1 MNKLGLSDLIASVRL
16 GSALCLAVL
25 CGVLA
30 AGTSAQTNSTWTDTT
45 GNWSNAANWNN
56 GVPNG
61 NFNALISNGNP
72 GVATVNMDINATIA
86 NLELDTQNTLNIQ
99 AGKTL
104 TFQSSSGSTAAGG
117 GTINVAS
124 GGTILVAGGGSLATF
139 SDTSSTN
146 INMLGANSLI
156 TGATGTEKLTL
167 LAVNG
172 SGAMSNAQFDI
183 GSVTVSGG
191 TMTITPNSNG
201 VDIEELLVVNAGSTL
216 NITGGPFKNF
226 DPTTGTLGGVAAGGV
241 GDPTVGIHLQG
252 TLKFD
257 GANVLAL
264 SFGMPLTLDGPN
276 AKIVDQ
282 NNNNALTNL
291 SSLGLEGKLQ
301 LENGASLSTN
311 VGLSAGNFNDL
322 EVRSGSTLN
331 IGGTL
336 EFSESTVTVDAS
348 TMKVSGDFAL
358 FGGDGPGELTV
369 SNGGKLTVLGAYT
382 QNSFGLTSTA
392 LAVSHGSAMNV
403 NGDFSNQAPSSG
415 SGSVTVDGN
424 SALNVGGNFTTT
436 GSTVTTISGSSTL
449 NIGKDLTQT
458 VVEGCT
464 SNFGC
469 PVTPVINLMTGSSAI
484 VGGSVNNT
492 GIIQIDGTSSLT
504 AKGRFNQS
512 AESTLVNGVLN
523 VTGTGANFQGG
534 TLSGTGTLNGN
545 LTMAG
550 MMMPGNPTGTF
561 TLNGNYTQT
570 SAGTLAE
577 QVGWLNGSNANL
589 FKVSGTASLAG
600 TLALS
605 LLSGSNPMVGDSF
618 ILMTFLSD
626 TGTFSTVTGTNLGDN
641 LVLDVI
647 YDAHDVRVEVES
659 ASVATPEPSSN
670 FLLLAGLLT
679 VLALAR
685 KRFASG
691 TRGVLATAS

>member
-1 MNKLGLSDLIASVRL
+1 MNKLGLNDLIASMRL
-16 GSALCLAVL
+16 GGVFCLAVL

-30 AGTSAQTNSTWTDTT
+30 AGSSAQTNSTWTDAT

-72 GVATVNMDINATIA
+72 GVATVNLDINATIA
-86 NLELDTQNTLNIQ
+86 NLELDTQNTLNVQ

-104 TFQSSSGSTAAGG
+104 TFQSSSGSTGTGG
-117 GTINVAS
+117 GTINLAS
-124 GGTILVAGGGSLATF
+124 GGSLVVGSGDSLTATSLTVNMAGPNSTISGT
-139 SDTSSTN
+139 
-146 INMLGANSLI
+146 
-156 TGATGTEKLTL
+156 TGTEFM
-167 LAVNG
+167 N
-172 SGAMSNAQFDI
+172 I
-183 GSVTVSGG
+183 GSVVGSGTISNMQVNVNGTVMVEGG
-191 TMTITPNSNG
+191 TLTVKPNSAG
-201 VDIEELLVVNAGSTL
+201 FDIQNLLVVTTGSTL
-216 NITGGPFKNF
+216 DITGGPFLNF
-226 DPTTGTLGGVAAGGV
+226 DPTTGTLAGVAAGGL

-264 SFGMPLTLDGPN
+264 SFGVPLTLDGPN

-282 NNNNALTNL
+282 NNNNALANL
-291 SSLGLEGKLQ
+291 SSLGFTGKLGLQ
-301 LENGASLSTN
+301 NGASLSTD
-311 VGLSAGNFNDL
+311 VGLSANDFNDL

-348 TMKVSGDFAL
+348 TMKVSGDFDL

-369 SNGGKLTVLGAYT
+369 SNGGKLTVLGGFT
-382 QNSFGLTSTA
+382 QTSGGATNTA
-392 LAVSHGSAMNV
+392 VAVSHGSAMNV
-403 NGDFSNQAPSSG
+403 NGDFSNQAFVSG
-415 SGSVTVDGN
+415 SGFTTSVTVDGN
-424 SALNVGGNFTTT
+424 SVLKVGGNFTST
-436 GSTVTTISGSSTL
+436 GSAVTTISGSSTL

-458 VVEGCT
+458 VVEGCV
-464 SNFGC
+464 GC
-469 PVTPVINLMTGSSAI
+469 PAAPVINLLTGSSAN
-484 VGGSVNNT
+484 VGGSVNNAGT
-492 GIIQIDGTSSLT
+492 IGIDGTSSLT
-504 AKGRFNQS
+504 AKGGFNQS
-512 AESTLVNGVLN
+512 GGSTLVNGALN

-534 TLSGTGTLNGN
+534 KLSGTGTLNGN

-561 TLNGNYTQT
+561 MLNGNYTQT

-577 QVGWLNGSNANL
+577 QVGWLSGSNANL

-605 LLSGSNPMVGDSF
+605 LLSGYNPMVGDSF

-626 TGTFSTVTGTNLGDN
+626 TGTFGNVTGTNLGNN
-641 LVLDVI
+641 LLLDVI

-659 ASVATPEPSSN
+659 ASTVTPEPGCN
-670 FLLLAGLLT
+670 LLLLAGLLP
-679 VLALAR
+679 VLLLAR
-685 KRFASG
+685 KRLPKSILP
-691 TRGVLATAS
+691 VIS

>member
-1 MNKLGLSDLIASVRL
+1 MNKLGLNDLIASVRL
-16 GSALCLAVL
+16 SGALCLAVL

-30 AGTSAQTNSTWTDTT
+30 AGSSAQTNSTWTDAT
-45 GNWSNAANWNN
+45 GNWSNGANWNN

-61 NFNALISNGNP
+61 NFNALISNGSP
-72 GVATVNMDINATIA
+72 GVATVNLDINATIA

-104 TFQSSSGSTAAGG
+104 TFQSGSGSTATGG

-124 GGTILVAGGGSLATF
+124 GGTILVAGGGSLAT
-139 SDTSSTN
+139 STN
-146 INMLGANSLI
+146 VNMLGANSLI
-156 TGATGTEKLTL
+156 TGATGSETL
-167 LAVNG
+167 GLGTVTG
-172 SGAMSNAQFDI
+172 IGTISNAHMDI
-183 GSVTVSGG
+183 SFLTVTGG
-191 TMTITPNSNG
+191 TMTITPNSKG
-201 VDIEELLVVNAGSTL
+201 VFLDEFLSVKAGSTL
-216 NITGGPFKNF
+216 NITGGPFNNY
-226 DPTTGTLGGVAAGGV
+226 DSATGTLSGV
-241 GDPTVGIHLQG
+241 GSGNNFCSGCDTTRGITLQG

-257 GANVLAL
+257 NANIQQITD
-264 SFGMPLTLDGPN
+264 FQTITLDGPG
-276 AKIVDQ
+276 AQILDQ
-282 NNNNALTNL
+282 NNHNGLANL
-291 SSLGLEGKLQ
+291 NSLGDGGNLNLT
-301 LENGASLSTN
+301 NGASLS
-311 VGLSAGNFNDL
+311 LSGDL
-322 EVRSGSTLN
+322 DAPAFSSIAIVKGSTLS
-331 IGGTL
+331 IAGS
-336 EFSESTVTVDAS
+336 FSGSILSGVIDNSVVNVGKDLSSNSTDTGSSILV
-348 TMKVSGDFAL
+348 K
-358 FGGDGPGELTV
+358 
-369 SNGGKLTVLGAYT
+369 NGGKLTVLGAYT
-382 QNSFGLTSTA
+382 QTTNNVEGTSLTVSQGSTMS
-392 LAVSHGSAMNV
+392 VG
-403 NGDFSNQAPSSG
+403 GDFSSQAFTLPG
-415 SGSVTVDGN
+415 AVTIQGK
-424 SALNVGGNFTTT
+424 STLNVRGSLTATGGA
-436 GSTVTTISGSSTL
+436 VTTISDSSAL

-458 VVEGCT
+458 VVQGCAD
-464 SNFGC
+464 C
-469 PVTPVINLMTGSSAI
+469 PITPVLNLTTGSSAI
-484 VGGSVNNT
+484 VGGSVNNAGT
-492 GIIQIDGTSSLT
+492 IGIDGTSSLT
-504 AKGRFNQS
+504 AKGGFNQS
-512 AESTLVNGVLN
+512 GGGTLVNGVLN

-605 LLSGSNPMVGDSF
+605 LLSGYNPMVGDSF

-626 TGTFSTVTGTNLGDN
+626 TGTFSNVTGTNLGDN

-670 FLLLAGLLT
+670 LLLLAGLLA

-691 TRGVLATAS
+691 TRAVLATAS

>member
-1 MNKLGLSDLIASVRL
+1 MNKLGLNGPPACVRL
-16 GSALCLAVL
+16 GGVFCLVVL
-25 CGVLA
+25 CGVMA
-30 AGTSAQTNSTWTDTT
+30 AGSFAQTNSTWTDAT
-45 GNWSNAANWNN
+45 GNWSNAADWSN

-61 NFNALISNGNP
+61 NFTALISNGNP
-72 GVATVNMDINATIA
+72 GVATVNLDINATIA

-104 TFQSSSGSTAAGG
+104 TFQSSSGSTASGG

-156 TGATGTEKLTL
+156 TGATGTEKLTIS
-167 LAVNG
+167 AVNG
-172 SGAMSNAQFDI
+172 IGAMSNAQFEI

-191 TMTITPNSNG
+191 TMMITPNSNG
-201 VDIEELLVVNAGSTL
+201 VDIGELLAVNAGSTL

-226 DPTTGTLGGVAAGGV
+226 DPATGTLGGVGAGCV
-241 GDPTVGIHLQG
+241 CDPTLGIRLQG

-264 SFGMPLTLDGPN
+264 SFSTPLTLDGPN

-311 VGLSAGNFNDL
+311 VGLIAGNFNDL

-331 IGGTL
+331 VGGTL
-336 EFSESTVTVDAS
+336 EFSESIVIVDAS
-348 TMKVSGDFAL
+348 TMKVSGDFDSIA
-358 FGGDGPGELTV
+358 GDAANIVTV
-369 SNGGKLTVLGAYT
+369 STGGKLIVLGSYNQIANGNT
-382 QNSFGLTSTA
+382 DAQLV
-392 LAVSHGSAMNV
+392 VSQGSIV
-403 NGDFSNQAPSSG
+403 SVSGDFNNQGASLPPFLTVQG
-415 SGSVTVDGN
+415 S
-424 SALNVGGNFTTT
+424 SALNVGGSFTA
-436 GSTVTTISGSSTL
+436 SANAVTTISGSSTL
-449 NIGKDLTQT
+449 SVGKDLTQT
-458 VVEGCT
+458 VLQGCAI
-464 SNFGC
+464 C
-469 PVTPVINLMTGSSAI
+469 PLVPAFSLTTGSSAV
-484 VGGSVNNT
+484 VGGSVNNAGT
-492 GIIQIDGTSSLT
+492 IGIDGTSSLT
-504 AKGRFNQS
+504 AKGGFNQS
-512 AESTLVNGVLN
+512 GGRTLVNGTLN

-605 LLSGSNPMVGDSF
+605 LLSGYNPMLGDSF

-626 TGTFSTVTGTNLGDN
+626 TGTFSSVTGTNLGNN

-659 ASVATPEPSSN
+659 ASVATPEPGSN
-670 FLLLAGLLT
+670 LLLLAGLLP

-685 KRFASG
+685 KR
-691 TRGVLATAS
+691 LAAGLRTVVAMAG

>member
-1 MNKLGLSDLIASVRL
+1 MNKLGLNDLIASIRL
-16 GSALCLAVL
+16 GGALCLAVL

-30 AGTSAQTNSTWTDTT
+30 AGSSAQTNSMWTDAT

-72 GVATVNMDINATIA
+72 GVATVNLDINATIA

-104 TFQSSSGSTAAGG
+104 TFQSSSGSTALGG

-156 TGATGTEKLTL
+156 TGATGSESML
-167 LAVNG
+167 LGFVTG
-172 SGAMSNAQFDI
+172 SGTISNAKINI
-183 GSVTVSGG
+183 GTLTVNGG
-191 TMTITPNSNG
+191 TMTVTPNSNG
-201 VDIEELLVVNAGSTL
+201 VDIEELLIVNAGSTL

-226 DPTTGTLGGVAAGGV
+226 DPTTGTLAGVAAGGL

-252 TLKFD
+252 TLKFA

-264 SFGMPLTLDGPN
+264 SFSMPLTLDGPN

-291 SSLGLEGKLQ
+291 SSLGLQGKLQ

-311 VGLSAGNFNDL
+311 VGLSANNFNDL

-336 EFSESTVTVDAS
+336 EFSESRVTVDAS
-348 TMKVSGDFAL
+348 TMKVSGDFDL
-358 FGGDGPGELTV
+358 FGGDAPSDLAV
-369 SNGGKLTVLGAYT
+369 SNGGKLTVLGALT
-382 QNSFGLTSTA
+382 QTSGGATSTA
-392 LAVSHGSAMNV
+392 VAVSHGSAMNV
-403 NGDFSNQAPSSG
+403 NGDFSNQAFVSG
-415 SGSVTVDGN
+415 SGFTVSVTVDGN
-424 SALNVGGNFTTT
+424 SVLNVGGNFTST

-458 VVEGCT
+458 VVEGCPA
-464 SNFGC
+464 C
-469 PVTPVINLMTGSSAI
+469 PIAPVLNLTTGSSAI
-484 VGGSVNNT
+484 VGGSVNNAGT
-492 GIIQIDGTSSLT
+492 IGIDGTSSLT
-504 AKGRFNQS
+504 AKGGFNQS
-512 AESTLVNGVLN
+512 RGSTLVNGMLN

-534 TLSGTGTLNGN
+534 ALTGTGTLNGN

-589 FKVSGTASLAG
+589 FKVSGTANLAG

-605 LLSGSNPMVGDSF
+605 LLSGYNPMVGDSF
-618 ILMTFLSD
+618 VLMTFLSD
-626 TGTFSTVTGTNLGDN
+626 TGTFSNVTGANIGNNLM
-641 LVLDVI
+641 LDVI
-647 YDAHDVRVEVES
+647 YDAHDVRVEVEA
-659 ASVATPEPSSN
+659 ASVATPEPGSN
-670 FLLLAGLLT
+670 LLVLAGLLP

-691 TRGVLATAS
+691 MRSA

>member
-1 MNKLGLSDLIASVRL
+1 MNKLGLNDLMASVRL
-16 GSALCLAVL
+16 GGALCLAVL

-30 AGTSAQTNSTWTDTT
+30 AGSSAQTNSTWTDAT
-45 GNWSNAANWNN
+45 GNWSNAANWSN

-72 GVATVNMDINATIA
+72 GVATVNLDINATIA

-104 TFQSSSGSTAAGG
+104 TFQSSSGSTALGG

-124 GGTILVAGGGSLATF
+124 GGTILVAAGGSLATF

-146 INMLGANSLI
+146 INLLGASSLI

-172 SGAMSNAQFDI
+172 SGAMRNAQFDI

-216 NITGGPFKNF
+216 NITGEPFKNF
-226 DPTTGTLGGVAAGGV
+226 DPTTGTLSGVAAGCLC
-241 GDPTVGIHLQG
+241 DPTIGIHLQG

-257 GANVLAL
+257 GANILAL
-264 SFGMPLTLDGPN
+264 SFGVPLTLDGPN

-291 SSLGLEGKLQ
+291 SSLGLQGKLQ

-311 VGLSAGNFNDL
+311 VGLSANNFNDL

-336 EFSESTVTVDAS
+336 EFSESRVTVDAS
-348 TMKVSGDFAL
+348 TMKVSGDFDL
-358 FGGDGPGELTV
+358 FGGDAPGDLTV

-382 QNSFGLTSTA
+382 QQSGGVTSTA
-392 LAVSHGSAMNV
+392 LAVSHGSTMSVSGAF
-403 NGDFSNQAPSSG
+403 GNQADASG
-415 SGSVTVDGN
+415 SGDVTVDGN
-424 SALNVGGNFTTT
+424 SALSVGGSFTAT
-436 GSTVTTISGSSTL
+436 GGTITTISNSSTL
-449 NIGKDLTQT
+449 SIGKDFAQT
-458 VVEGCT
+458 VITGCT
-464 SNFGC
+464 FC
-469 PVTPVINLMTGSSAI
+469 PFTPVLNVTNGSSAI
-484 VGGSVNNT
+484 VGGSVNNAGT
-492 GIIQIDGTSSLT
+492 IGVDGTSSLT
-504 AKGRFNQS
+504 AKGGFNQNGG
-512 AESTLVNGVLN
+512 STLVNGVLN

-605 LLSGSNPMVGDSF
+605 LLSGYNPMVGDSF

-626 TGTFSTVTGTNLGDN
+626 TGTFSNVTGTNLGNN
-641 LVLDVI
+641 LMLDVI
-647 YDAHDVRVEVES
+647 YDAHDVRVEVEA
-659 ASVATPEPSSN
+659 ASVAAPEPGSN
-670 FLLLAGLLT
+670 LLLLAGLLPM
-679 VLALAR
+679 LGLAR

-691 TRGVLATAS
+691 MRSA

>member
-1 MNKLGLSDLIASVRL
+1 MNKLGLNDLIASVRL
-16 GSALCLAVL
+16 GGALCLVVL

-30 AGTSAQTNSTWTDTT
+30 AGSSAQTNSTWTDAT

-72 GVATVNMDINATIA
+72 GVATVNLDINATIA

-104 TFQSSSGSTAAGG
+104 TFQSSSGSTATGG

-167 LAVNG
+167 SAVNG
-172 SGAMSNAQFDI
+172 IGAMSNAQFDI

-201 VDIEELLVVNAGSTL
+201 VNIEELLVVNAGSTL

-226 DPTTGTLGGVAAGGV
+226 DPTTGTLSGVAAGCV
-241 GDPTVGIHLQG
+241 CDPTVGIHLQG

-264 SFGMPLTLDGPN
+264 SFSLPLTLDGPN

-291 SSLGLEGKLQ
+291 SSLGLQGKLQ

-311 VGLSAGNFNDL
+311 AGLSGNNFNDL

-348 TMKVSGDFAL
+348 TMKVSGDVNSLA
-358 FGGDGPGELTV
+358 GDAPNIVTV
-369 SNGGKLTVLGAYT
+369 STGGKLIVLGSYNQIANGNT
-382 QNSFGLTSTA
+382 GAELIVSQAST
-392 LAVSHGSAMNV
+392 VSVA
-403 NGDFSNQAPSSG
+403 GDFNNQGSSEPPFLTVRG
-415 SGSVTVDGN
+415 S
-424 SALNVGGNFTTT
+424 SALNVGGSFTA
-436 GSTVTTISGSSTL
+436 SANAVTTISGSSTL
-449 NIGKDLTQT
+449 SIGKDLTQT
-458 VVEGCT
+458 VLQGCAI
-464 SNFGC
+464 C
-469 PVTPVINLMTGSSAI
+469 PLVPAFNLTTGSSAN
-484 VGGSVNNT
+484 VGGSVNNAGT
-492 GIIQIDGTSSLT
+492 IGIDSTSSLT
-504 AKGRFNQS
+504 AKGGFNQS
-512 AESTLVNGVLN
+512 GGSTLVNGVLN
-523 VTGTGANFQGG
+523 VAGTGANFQGG
-534 TLSGTGTLNGN
+534 ALSGTGTLNGN

-577 QVGWLNGSNANL
+577 QVGWLSGSNANL
-589 FKVSGTASLAG
+589 FKVSGTATLAG

-605 LLSGSNPMVGDSF
+605 LLSGYNPMVGDSF

-626 TGTFSTVTGTNLGDN
+626 TGTFSNVTGTNIGNN

-659 ASVATPEPSSN
+659 ASVATPEPGSN
-670 FLLLAGLLT
+670 LLLLAGLLPM
-679 VLALAR
+679 LGLAR

-691 TRGVLATAS
+691 TRKVLATAS